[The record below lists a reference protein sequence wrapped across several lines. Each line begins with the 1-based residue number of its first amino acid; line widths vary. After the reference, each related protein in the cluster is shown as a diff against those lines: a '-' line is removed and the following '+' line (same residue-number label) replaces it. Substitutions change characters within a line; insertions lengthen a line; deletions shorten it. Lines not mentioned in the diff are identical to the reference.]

1 MTKQHS
7 AKGAPAGEQFCPNDH
22 GEMKLTKREENIEFR
37 GEDVTIEAEYY
48 VCPECGIEIGTA
60 DQTTAIQKA
69 ISNVYREKAGL
80 LTGDEIRKLRRGR
93 SLSQHDLA
101 ERISVGIA
109 SVKRWE
115 GSSIQNR
122 SMDRALRMV
131 LTGEEVAKEYS
142 GNREFS
148 KARLKL
154 VIIALE
160 RILEKPLLVKNDRFL
175 FTSKYLWYADMVS
188 FRDMGKSMTGSSYA
202 ALPLGPQLNNY
213 KDLVSQIMT
222 ADETTADPLTEEELR
237 ILRSIAKRFPKKWDV
252 YNAAHRETIWKKR
265 KTGEIIPYSASVLL
279 ENL

>member
-7 AKGAPAGEQFCPNDH
+7 VKGAPVRRQLCPNGH
-22 GEMKLTKREENIEFR
+22 GDMKLTIREESVEFR
-37 GEDVTIEAEYY
+37 GEDFTIEAKYY

-80 LTGDEIRKLRRGR
+80 LTGDEIRNLRRGR

-101 ERISVGIA
+101 ERIPVGIA

-122 SMDRALRMV
+122 SMDRVLRMV
-131 LTGEEVAKEYS
+131 LTGEEVATEYS

-148 KARLKL
+148 TARLKL

-213 KDLVSQIMT
+213 KDLVRQIMT